1 MINDTKDCCRV
12 ENPERLAPKYDM
24 AVRAKHT
31 RSRVYM
37 NRKCKMSARAE
48 SKVSDS
54 IESGREKLKNW
65 KTRQ

>member
-1 MINDTKDCCRV
+1 
-12 ENPERLAPKYDM
+12 M

-31 RSRVYM
+31 RRRVYM
-37 NRKCKMSARAE
+37 KRKCKMSARAE

-65 KTRQ
+65 KTLQ

>member
-1 MINDTKDCCRV
+1 V
-12 ENPERLAPKYDM
+12 

-31 RSRVYM
+31 RRSVYM

-54 IESGREKLKNW
+54 MESGREKLKNW
-65 KTRQ
+65 KTLQ